1 MMDVMRMFL
10 PWTLLVGLACFG
22 LKAAAQSPADDSHSK
37 PLSAEELRLSPAI
50 FREGLCQ
57 RGLTELL
64 EKHLRDYPPLSASA
78 VILMQR
84 EVKLAVF
91 ADPNRPKAE
100 RRAAVAEANLLL
112 DRLIRDYPD
121 DPRTLE
127 WQLLLAHSLVY
138 EEGEPYAINLLYF
151 GGNAEDRRKL
161 APLTQRAL
169 STLNDLLARIDE
181 ENARID
187 EMDPATFE
195 RVDQDGLIE
204 RLDRLRPSAQ
214 YLQLWAFF
222 YDALHRDGADT
233 TRVQLLER
241 IVQAFSENT
250 DWLTTPQ
257 SVSHVQIPALLL
269 AGMAQRRLGNHA
281 SAREHFE
288 RVFAAAAKLVD
299 ETEKQALQWAVILAG
314 LEAARNARDEERFQ
328 EADDHL
334 VRLRSAPGSRGAEQ
348 YGVRLAAAL
357 VDRSIRLARARSV
370 DQAGR
375 SSDASRLREEA
386 WRVLATL
393 AREEPERRAQLYA
406 VLYQSIERSSGSD
419 RQRDPVEM
427 CALMS
432 GLLSD
437 AVADASR
444 REQLLQQL
452 VSEGGAFI
460 REATGAQRT
469 VIPEIL
475 YQMGVAL
482 YRLGETVAAVEKFLE
497 IARHYPTDGHAAD
510 AAAMAVQIAAQ
521 ACQDP
526 DGCPISSSGAQHL
539 RAALE
544 TLLKG
549 FPESE
554 SSGYWRFY
562 YAQLLEES
570 AEYERAATE
579 YALVRN
585 DQEQYIEAAFRQVRA
600 LAREAARRVGA
611 GLVVKAEE
619 DALIMSMVD
628 AQRTLLARVAEAPRS
643 RSMDESRIA
652 AERVQESRV
661 LLAET
666 YVLKGVDLPARAIQ
680 VLAEFEESTGPKAD
694 LMARAW
700 RVRLRAMESL
710 GRLEEAIRM
719 VPDYVAADPMGAGP
733 TLQVMYVSLRREMET
748 TQDKAAAPANG
759 DANML
764 VLIAGE
770 IVKWTNSE
778 GSNATADQKREAAL
792 QLAEAYMLVGRYK
805 EAIERFEANL
815 PGGDREPATLN
826 SLDLRSLLGYAQALL
841 RDGHADKALL
851 QFNRLAMNLPP
862 EHPVRWKALLGDLE
876 SRTILEHPPE
886 GILRVI
892 AQQRRLFPELGGP
905 EIAARLAWI
914 EDQNMRRRG
923 GSAKP

>member
-1 MMDVMRMFL
+1 MMDVMRMHFS
-10 PWTLLVGLACFG
+10 WTHLIVLTCIGLNAV
-22 LKAAAQSPADDSHSK
+22 AQSPADDNHST

-50 FREGLCQ
+50 FREGLRQ

-64 EKHLRDYPPLSASA
+64 DKHLRDYPPLNASA

-84 EVKLAVF
+84 EVKLAEF
-91 ADPNRPKAE
+91 ADPNRPMAE
-100 RRAAVAEANLLL
+100 RRAAVAEANKLL
-112 DRLIRDYPD
+112 DRLIRENPD

-138 EEGEPYAINLLYF
+138 EEGEPHAINLLYF
-151 GGNAEDRRKL
+151 GGNTEDRRKL

-169 STLNDLLARIDE
+169 STLNNLLARIDE

-187 EMDPATFE
+187 GMDPATFE
-195 RVDQDGLIE
+195 KVDQDGLVE
-204 RLDRLRPSAQ
+204 KLDRLKPSAQ

-233 TRVQLLER
+233 NRLQLLER
-241 IVQAFSENT
+241 IGQTFSENT

-257 SVSHVQIPALLL
+257 TVSHVQIPALLL

-288 RVFAAAAKLVD
+288 RVFAAAEKIVD
-299 ETEKQALQWAVILAG
+299 ESEKQALQWAVMLAG
-314 LEAARNARDEERFQ
+314 LEAARNARDEGRF
-328 EADDHL
+328 EDADEHL
-334 VRLRSAPGSRGAEQ
+334 ARLRSAPGSRGAGQ

-419 RQRDPVEM
+419 RQRDPIEM

-432 GLLSD
+432 GLLTD
-437 AVADASR
+437 AAADASR
-444 REQLLQQL
+444 REMLLQQL
-452 VSEGGAFI
+452 VSEGGAFV
-460 REATGAQRT
+460 RDATGAQRT

-482 YRLGETVAAVEKFLE
+482 YHLGETVAAVETFLE
-497 IARHYPTDGHAAD
+497 IAQHYPTDGQAAD

-521 ACQDP
+521 ACQDSES
-526 DGCPISSSGAQHL
+526 CSISSSAAQHF
-539 RAALE
+539 RKTLE

-554 SSGYWRFY
+554 SSRYWRFY
-562 YAQLLEES
+562 YAQLLVES
-570 AEYERAATE
+570 AEYARAATE
-579 YALVRN
+579 YALVQN
-585 DQEQYIEAAFRQVRA
+585 DQEHYIEAAFRQVRA
-600 LAREAARRVGA
+600 LAREVARRAGA
-611 GLVVKAEE
+611 GLAVKGEV
-619 DALIMSMVD
+619 DTLIVSMVD
-628 AQRTLLARVAEAPRS
+628 AQGTLLARVAEEPRS

-680 VLAEFEESTGPKAD
+680 VLAEFEESTGPKAE

-719 VPDYVAADPMGAGP
+719 VPDYIAADPLGAGP
-733 TLQVMYVSLRREMET
+733 TLQVMYVSLRSELEN
-748 TQDKAAAPANG
+748 TQDKAMAPVNG

-764 VLIAGE
+764 VLIAAE
-770 IVKWTNSE
+770 IVKWTNLE
-778 GSNATADQKREAAL
+778 RSNATADQKREAAL
-792 QLAEAYMLVGRYK
+792 QLAEAYTLVGRYK
-805 EAIERFEANL
+805 EAIERFETIL

-826 SLDLRSLLGYAQALL
+826 SLDLRSQLGYAQALL
-841 RDGHADKALL
+841 KDRQAEKALL

-923 GSAKP
+923 GSGKP